1 MADLTYWVE
10 HSVFL
15 HRRRLRTSSSKLPLL
30 FLDDVDT
37 TTSLFI
43 MMMNVVVDVVVFV
56 DVAHLPAP
64 HVAGTESTGLG
75 TD

>member
-37 TTSLFI
+37 TTFI
-43 MMMNVVVDVVVFV
+43 IMMNVVVDVVVIV

>member
-15 HRRRLRTSSSKLPLL
+15 HRRRLRPSSSKLPLL

-37 TTSLFI
+37 TTFI
-43 MMMNVVVDVVVFV
+43 IMMNVVVDVVVTV

-64 HVAGTESTGLG
+64 RVAGKESTGLG
-75 TD
+75 TV

>member
-10 HSVFL
+10 LSVFL
-15 HRRRLRTSSSKLPLL
+15 HRRRLRPSSSKLPLL

-37 TTSLFI
+37 TTFI
-43 MMMNVVVDVVVFV
+43 MMMNVVVDVVVIV
-56 DVAHLPAP
+56 DVAYLPAP
-64 HVAGTESTGLG
+64 HVVGKESTGLG

>member
-37 TTSLFI
+37 TTFI
-43 MMMNVVVDVVVFV
+43 IMMNVVVDVVVIV
-56 DVAHLPAP
+56 DVARLPAP